1 MGVVGVDGK
10 SYWSLLVGVFADRH
24 RLALQ
29 VGAVGWSSSLKL
41 WIGVGQSCG
50 SEVLELLVRVIGWGY
65 WIEFLI

>member
-10 SYWSLLVGVFADRH
+10 SYWKLLVGVLADRH

-41 WIGVGQSCG
+41 WIRFDQSYGKEVLAGVGATGQS
-50 SEVLELLVRVIGWGY
+50 IGWGY
-65 WIEFLI
+65 WI

>member
-10 SYWSLLVGVFADRH
+10 SYWKLLVGVLADRH

-41 WIGVGQSCG
+41 WIRFVMGKRCWPG
-50 SEVLELLVRVIGWGY
+50 LELLVRALVGVIGY
-65 WIEFLI
+65 SF